1 MKTKPT
7 LTIDDSVINSAKKYA
22 LKKGR
27 SLSNIIENYLKTIS
41 AKEEKEEKLSPKV
54 MKLMGSINLP
64 EDFDYRKDLSK
75 ALSKKYK
82 K

>member
-1 MKTKPT
+1 MTTKLT

-64 EDFDYRKDLSK
+64 EDFDYKKDLSK